1 MAYDRNTELLERL
14 VNLMDGRG
22 GGGGGRS
29 GQPTNDEINTLLQRS
44 KEAAKEFNSLKNG
57 IRFTTKQQL
66 AFRDASSDAAGK
78 LSEVNHV
85 LAQYRTGQISLSKEQ
100 KKSLEAERARLA
112 KLEEGTAANEKFK
125 SGVIA
130 LRQNLEQFGTQMIQG
145 NAQVVQAIQS
155 GASGFT
161 IAGTGMIASIQLQN
175 TAVQSMTGLA
185 TQAGGAL
192 MNFGGILGKVAGAG
206 IILGAQF
213 MGMQSA
219 LKAQAKQL
227 QIQTLMAGGEQ
238 ILKAYQEMTA
248 AGASYV
254 GGLQQVQ
261 KALAGSD
268 YTLQDFSAMVKA
280 NSETLAKANM
290 SVGDA
295 ALMFGR
301 VGAIFDRDGKK
312 IRKEL
317 LALGFSYT
325 EQGALMAD
333 VMAGLRRQD
342 PTAQMTANDVAQ
354 RTREYAVHL
363 ATISDLTGKNARQ
376 LMEEG
381 RKQTAKLAFQNFLQ
395 TFTDPNVRKRVE
407 DAVSGIA
414 DPIMRQNLM
423 ERLTFGGV
431 LNKTGAVLEAVNPAL
446 ESLGI
451 ELAAAAKQGKGAE
464 DFFKIQQ
471 KYSKSVND
479 GFLANTQFNLAAMA
493 PGSKIELLGTAAAD
507 ARTYIN
513 QMGTAAKTFAEKN
526 AIGTGATPTTGLAG
540 QLIDMTVLGKQLE
553 KELQDGVIARLHILR
568 GHMDS
573 YLKKIKSILDADVPS
588 AKEIIKTQLDMMK
601 NALSEMA
608 REYWE
613 YIKQYAKEYWNSL
626 GGWTK
631 TALIGGGILVG
642 VVGALYLLG
651 KAAGV
656 ARTVLDGFRFVTGRG
671 LPGTGGTVE
680 SGRGGRSGPG
690 PGGRVPGGGSVPT
703 PGGQGGGFGPP
714 GRFESF
720 LVNVFRALGT
730 GAGALI
736 RGLMTGIASGI
747 GAFANPKILLGAA
760 YMSGAIAVLGLG
772 IAAASWIMGAALPKL
787 ADGLE
792 KFQRLDGDRLV
803 KAGKGAAA
811 VAAGVAAFTLLGTA
825 SVLTNLFNS
834 IVGGLGS
841 LFGVKSPLEKM
852 MEFAKAGPDLER
864 GGKGMASFVTSMKT
878 FENID
883 AEKISKVA
891 TALAAVKKSMTQGF
905 FEFGSTIDVKK
916 LQDIAKAVHDM
927 QGGLTAT
934 ITGPATNKTGGGLW
948 NGLRTYNSVL
958 MVELTAASIKEMKSG
973 KIDPGKASY
982 ASYTGPN
989 DVFGIARVNYRVG
1002 DAAEGV
1008 EAVSTQLVKLI
1019 DSQKTTLKTNNEEV
1033 TNMLGKLLTA
1043 YRENNSIT
1051 EDGVDQQRRANR
1063 RLATMA

>member
-85 LAQYRTGQISLSKEQ
+85 LAQFRTGQISLSKEQ
-100 KKSLEAERARLA
+100 KKALEAERARLA

-238 ILKAYQEMTA
+238 ILKSYQEMTA

-312 IRKEL
+312 MRKEL

-333 VMAGLRRQD
+333 VMADMRRQD

-381 RKQTAKLAFQNFLQ
+381 RKKTAQLAFQNFLQ
-395 TFTDPNVRKRVE
+395 TFTDPKVRARVE
-407 DAVSGIA
+407 EAVAGIA
-414 DPIMRQNLM
+414 DPIMRQNIM

-431 LNKTGAVLEAVNPAL
+431 LNKTGAVMEAVNPAFETL
-446 ESLGI
+446 TA
-451 ELAAAAKQGKGAE
+451 ELAMAAKAGKGAQ
-464 DFFKIQQ
+464 DFFKIQE
-471 KYSKSVND
+471 KHSAAVNQ
-479 GFLANTQFNLAAMA
+479 GFLSQREFNLAAAA
-493 PGSKIELLGTAAAD
+493 PGSKIEALGEASLKT
-507 ARTYIN
+507 REYIN
-513 QMGTAAKTFAEKN
+513 QMGTAAKTFAEKL

-588 AKEIIKTQLDMMK
+588 AKEIIKTQLEMMK

-680 SGRGGRSGPG
+680 SGRGGRPG
-690 PGGRVPGGGSVPT
+690 PGGRVPSGGSVPT

-736 RGLMTGIASGI
+736 RGLMIGIASGI
-747 GAFANPKILLGAA
+747 GAFANTKILLGASI
-760 YMSGAIAVLGLG
+760 MSGAIAVLGLG
-772 IAAASWIMGAALPKL
+772 IATATWLMGAALPKL

-811 VAAGVAAFTLLGTA
+811 VAAGVAAFTLLGSA
-825 SVLTNLFNS
+825 SVLSNLFNS

-852 MEFAKAGPDLER
+852 MDFAKAGPDLES

-878 FENID
+878 FEDID

-891 TALAAVKKSMTQGF
+891 TALAAVKASMTKGF
-905 FEFGSTIDVKK
+905 FEFGSEIDPKK
-916 LQDIAKAVHDM
+916 LQDIANAVRNM
-927 QGGLTAT
+927 QGGLSAT
-934 ITGPATNKTGGGLW
+934 LTVPKQITTGMAMW
-948 NGLRTYNSVL
+948 NGLRTLDGIL
-958 MVELTAASIKEMKSG
+958 MVELGSKSISSLLNKKL
-973 KIDPGKASY
+973 DPSISKASGF
-982 ASYTGPN
+982 ANPTNDKVSYR
-989 DVFGIARVNYRVG
+989 IG
-1002 DAAEGV
+1002 DAADGFE
-1008 EAVSTQLVKLI
+1008 SLNIRLVKLL
-1019 DSQKTTLKTNNEEV
+1019 DSQGNTLKTNNEEV

-1063 RLATMA
+1063 RLAALA

>member
-44 KEAAKEFNSLKNG
+44 KEAAKEFNSLRNG

-213 MGMQSA
+213 MGLQSA

-312 IRKEL
+312 MRKEL

-333 VMAGLRRQD
+333 VMADMRRQD

-381 RKQTAKLAFQNFLQ
+381 RKKTAQLAFQNFLQ
-395 TFTDPNVRKRVE
+395 TFTDPKVRARVE
-407 DAVSGIA
+407 EAVAGIA
-414 DPIMRQNLM
+414 DPIMRQNVM

-431 LNKTGAVLEAVNPAL
+431 LNKTGAVMEAVNPAFETL
-446 ESLGI
+446 TA
-451 ELAAAAKQGKGAE
+451 ELAMAAKAGKGAQ
-464 DFFKIQQ
+464 DFFKIQE
-471 KYSKSVND
+471 KHSAAVNQ
-479 GFLANTQFNLAAMA
+479 GFLSQREFNLAAAA
-493 PGSKIELLGTAAAD
+493 PGSKIEALGEASLKT
-507 ARTYIN
+507 REYIN
-513 QMGTAAKTFAEKN
+513 QMGTAAKTFAEKL

-588 AKEIIKTQLDMMK
+588 AKEIIKTQLEMMK
-601 NALSEMA
+601 NALSDMA

-613 YIKQYAKEYWNSL
+613 YIKQYAKEFWASAGL
-626 GGWTK
+626 DTK
-631 TALIGGGILVG
+631 GLLIGAG
-642 VVGALYLLG
+642 VVGLLYAVG
-651 KAAGV
+651 KALGPLK
-656 ARTVLDGFRFVTGRG
+656 TVLDGFRFMTGGG

-680 SGRGGRSGPG
+680 SGRGGRQLP
-690 PGGRVPGGGSVPT
+690 PRDERGRFTTRPAPV

-760 YMSGAIAVLGLG
+760 IMSGAIAVLGLG
-772 IAAASWIMGAALPKL
+772 IAAATWIMGAALPKL

-811 VAAGVAAFTLLGTA
+811 VAAGVAAFTLLGSA

-852 MEFAKAGPDLER
+852 MDFAKAGPDLER

-891 TALAAVKKSMTQGF
+891 TALAAVKASMTKGF
-905 FEFGSTIDVKK
+905 FEFGSEIDAKK
-916 LQDIAKAVHDM
+916 LQDIANAVRSM

-934 ITGPATNKTGGGLW
+934 IAGPATGKTGSGLW
-948 NGLRTYNSVL
+948 NGLKTFNSVL
-958 MVELTAASIKEMKSG
+958 MVELTGATIKEMKSG
-973 KIDPGKASY
+973 KIDPAKALY

-989 DVFGIARVNYRVG
+989 DPYIARVNYRVG
-1002 DAAEGV
+1002 DAADGV
-1008 EAVSTQLVKLI
+1008 ETVSAQLVKLI
-1019 DSQKTTLKTNNEEV
+1019 DSQKTTLKTNNQEV
-1033 TNMLGKLLTA
+1033 TDMLGKLLTA

-1063 RLATMA
+1063 RLAALA

>member
-1 MAYDRNTELLERL
+1 MAFDRNTELLERL
-14 VNLMDGRG
+14 VGLMEGRG
-22 GGGGGRS
+22 GMGGGGRAR

-44 KEAAKEFNSLKNG
+44 KEAAKEFNSLRNG

-66 AFRDASSDAAGK
+66 AFRDASGDASTR
-78 LSEVNHV
+78 LSELNSV
-85 LAQYRTGQISLSKEQ
+85 LSQYRSGQISLSKEQ
-100 KKSLEAERARLA
+100 KKAIEAERARLA

-161 IAGTGMIASIQLQN
+161 IAGTAMVASIQLQN
-175 TAVQSMTGLA
+175 TAVQTMTGMA

-192 MNFGGILGKVAGAG
+192 MNFGGIIGKIAGAG
-206 IILGAQF
+206 IVLGAQF
-213 MGMQSA
+213 MGLQSA

-290 SVGDA
+290 SVSDA

-312 IRKEL
+312 VRKEL

-342 PTAQMTANDVAQ
+342 PLAELTASQVAQ

-479 GFLANTQFNLAAMA
+479 GFLSQTEFNLAAMA
-493 PGSKIELLGTAAAD
+493 PGSKIEALGTAAAD

-513 QMGTAAKTFAEKN
+513 QMATAAKTFAEKN
-526 AIGTGATPTTGLAG
+526 AIGSTPTTGLAG
-540 QLIDMTVLGKQLE
+540 QLIDMTVLGKDLE
-553 KELQDGVIARLHILR
+553 KALQEGVISRLYILK
-568 GHMDS
+568 GHMND
-573 YLKKIKSILDADVPS
+573 YLGKIKSILDADVPS

-601 NALSEMA
+601 TAMSDMA

-613 YIKQYAKEYWNSL
+613 YIKQYAKEFWASAGL
-626 GGWTK
+626 DTK
-631 TALIGGGILVG
+631 GLLIGAG
-642 VVGALYLLG
+642 VVGLLYAVG
-651 KAAGV
+651 KALGPLK
-656 ARTVLDGFRFVTGRG
+656 TVLDGFRFMTGGG

-680 SGRGGRSGPG
+680 SGSGSGKRQLPPRDERGRFTKTPI
-690 PGGRVPGGGSVPT
+690 
-703 PGGQGGGFGPP
+703 PGGQSGGFGPP

-736 RGLMTGIASGI
+736 SGLMRGIATGI

-760 YMSGAIAVLGLG
+760 IMSGAIAVLGLG
-772 IAAASWIMGAALPKL
+772 IAAASWIMGKSLPTL
-787 ADGLE
+787 AEGLE
-792 KFQRLDGDRLV
+792 KFQRLDGQRLTQ
-803 KAGKGAAA
+803 AGKGAAA
-811 VAAGVAAFTLLGTA
+811 VAAGVAAFTLLGSA
-825 SVLTNLFNS
+825 SVLSNLFNS
-834 IVGGLGS
+834 LVSGLGS

-852 MEFAKAGPDLER
+852 MDFAKAGPDLER

-891 TALAAVKKSMTQGF
+891 TALAEVKASMTKGF
-905 FEFGSTIDVKK
+905 FEFGSDIDAKK
-916 LQDIAKAVHDM
+916 LEAIANAVQKM
-927 QGGLTAT
+927 QGGLTAG
-934 ITGPATNKTGGGLW
+934 ITTSPKDKAGIGSW
-948 NGLRTYNSVL
+948 NGLRTYNGRL
-958 MVELTAASIKEMKSG
+958 LVEIGSESILQLRGIKKPDDATKVSF
-973 KIDPGKASY
+973 S
-982 ASYTGPN
+982 GPN
-989 DVFGIARVNYRVG
+989 DPYTARVNYRVG
-1002 DAAEGV
+1002 DAADGV
-1008 EAVSTQLVKLI
+1008 VAVSAELVKLI

-1043 YRENNSIT
+1043 YRENNSIA
-1051 EDGVDQQRRANR
+1051 EDGVFQQRNTNR
-1063 RLATMA
+1063 RLTAMT